1 MSPSQKLLLLS
12 NGHGEDTIAIQI
24 GQAWSE
30 LVQASSAET
39 LAALPLVGEG
49 HSYQKLGIPLIGPV
63 KAMPSGGFNNM
74 DARELWRDVRG
85 GLWGLTQAQLGS
97 LRQWA
102 QQGGNILAVGD
113 IVPLALAWLSGA
125 AYGFVGTA
133 KSEYYLRQPSGEW
146 LSTTAPWER
155 WLGSAYYPWERWLMT
170 RPLCR
175 AVFPR
180 DRLTHET
187 LLNQGVPSQA
197 LGNPMMD
204 GLGDCQYSPAPLQP
218 GQTLTLLLLPGSR
231 SPEAE
236 RNWRMIL
243 QSLAS
248 VMDCFPDRPI
258 KFLAAIAPSLTL
270 DPFINSVGDHPWQPV
285 KTDSFADDP
294 VHHWQR
300 QNARLTLSQQG
311 FTDYLHQSQGA
322 IAMAG
327 TATEQFVGLGKPV
340 VTLPGEGPQFN
351 PYFARR
357 QTWLLG
363 ESVILVDRPDQV
375 GATFNQL
382 LQDGQRLT
390 AIARNGRERLGEAG
404 AAQRIAEYLHRVLTS
419 PSHNQ

>member
-30 LVQASSAET
+30 LVQAPPAET
-39 LAALPLVGEG
+39 LTALPLVGEG
-49 HSYQKLGIPLIGPV
+49 HGYQKLSIPFIGPV

-74 DARELWRDVRG
+74 DGRELWRDVQG

-97 LRQWA
+97 LRQWTT
-102 QQGGNILAVGD
+102 QGGTILAVGD
-113 IVPLALAWLSGA
+113 ILPLALAWLSGA
-125 AYGFVGTA
+125 EYYFVGTA

-146 LSTTAPWER
+146 LTSTAPWER

-180 DRLTHET
+180 DRLTHER
-187 LLNQGVPSQA
+187 LWNQGVPSQN

-204 GLGDCQYSPAPLQP
+204 GLGNCDQIPAPLQP

-236 RNWRMIL
+236 RNWQIIL
-243 QSLAS
+243 QSLTS

-258 KFLAAIAPSLTL
+258 QFLGAIAPSLSL
-270 DPFINSVGDHPWQPV
+270 EPFLKQVIDQPWQPV
-285 KTDSFADDP
+285 QPDLVGDYSA
-294 VHHWQR
+294 HHWHQG
-300 QNARLTLSQQG
+300 NARLTISQQA
-311 FTDYLHQSQGA
+311 FVAYLHQAQGA

-327 TATEQFVGLGKPV
+327 TATEQCVGLGKPV
-340 VTLPGEGPQFN
+340 VTIPGQGPQFN

-363 ESVILVDRPDQV
+363 ESVSLVNQPDQAGV
-375 GATFNQL
+375 IFKQL

-404 AAQRIAEYLHRVLTS
+404 AARRIAEHLMGALR
-419 PSHNQ
+419 